1 MYVHTDRMKVV
12 KCISIGLSEAQFLEN
27 HNEINLSELVRKML
41 ERLMNKEAKET

>member
-27 HNEINLSELVRKML
+27 HNEINLSKLVRQLIEK
-41 ERLMNKEAKET
+41 LMMGEEN